1 MAIKF
6 GTQQRFNEL
15 TDKVFNLEEELF
27 GLKKSI
33 GLEKKNKA
41 VAESGDEDSLDID
54 EPDKLTQFVRRK
66 KHLKVKLCMA
76 NSQPDNL
83 KDALEYKSET
93 DNESDYSIVITID
106 Y

>member
-1 MAIKF
+1 M
-6 GTQQRFNEL
+6 
-15 TDKVFNLEEELF
+15 
-27 GLKKSI
+27 KKSI
-33 GLEKKNKA
+33 GLEKKNKSA
-41 VAESGDEDSLDID
+41 GAAGDEDSSDND
-54 EPDKLTQFVRRK
+54 EPEELTKFVRRK
-66 KHLKVKLCMA
+66 KHLKGKLCMA